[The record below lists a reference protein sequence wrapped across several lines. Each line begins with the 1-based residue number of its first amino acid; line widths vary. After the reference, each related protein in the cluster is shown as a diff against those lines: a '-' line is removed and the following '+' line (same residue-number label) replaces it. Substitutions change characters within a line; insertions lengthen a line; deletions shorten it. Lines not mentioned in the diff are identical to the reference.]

1 MTLIKIAFAP
11 TLPSSPFFSFQVKNI
26 PSSTRRTVSL
36 AKRVTVTMR
45 DHSFWVLPLDKT
57 VVTTALE
64 ANITRFI
71 FTESDLQEQ
80 CSKIGHFSKAIL
92 VDKHNRFPGGLFAAL
107 KTPEDVDHL
116 MQQPGRFETV
126 IVDPRDW
133 KQIPVENLVA
143 AYQSSSTDLLAV
155 VDSAEEA
162 STMLSSLERGVD
174 GVILRAGQTSQITQ
188 FARLMHEVQATST
201 NVHLTNICSATLTA
215 VRSVGVGS
223 RVCIDTCSLL
233 QEDEGI
239 LTGSASQGMIL
250 ALSEA
255 AKVQY
260 CPSRPFRVNAG
271 SVHSYCLLPEGKT
284 KYLCEIEAGDQ
295 ILIVKNG
302 GQSCRTAVV
311 GRSKI
316 ETRPLLMLGLAT
328 VDADGASHNFNVF
341 LQNAETVRVATV
353 HNNQY
358 RATSIC
364 ELQVGDRVL
373 MRTDSHARH
382 IGRPIDEDLIEK

>member
-1 MTLIKIAFAP
+1 MP
-11 TLPSSPFFSFQVKNI
+11 TLPSSPLLCFQVKNL
-26 PSSTRRTVSL
+26 PHSTRRTVSS
-36 AKRVTVTMR
+36 AKHVTLTMR

-57 VVTTALE
+57 AVTTALE
-64 ANITRFI
+64 ANITRFM
-71 FTESDLQEQ
+71 FTESDLQQQ

-92 VDKHNRFPGGLFAAL
+92 VDKNNRFPGGLFAAL

-116 MQQPGRFETV
+116 MQQVGKFETV

-133 KQIPVENLVA
+133 KQIPIENLVA

-174 GVILRAGQTSQITQ
+174 GVILRASQTSQITP
-188 FARLMHEVQATST
+188 FARFMHEVQAEST
-201 NVHLTNICSATLTA
+201 NALLNKICSATLTA
-215 VRSVGVGS
+215 VTSIGVGS

-239 LTGSASQGMIL
+239 LTGSASQGMAL
-250 ALSEA
+250 VLSEA
-255 AKVQY
+255 ATVQY

-271 SVHSYCLLPEGKT
+271 SVHSYCLLPDGKT

-311 GRSKI
+311 GRAKI
-316 ETRPLLMLGLAT
+316 ETRPLLMLSLVT
-328 VDADGASHNFNVF
+328 VEADCGSHSFNVF

-353 HNNQY
+353 NDNQY
-358 RATSIC
+358 RATSVC
-364 ELQVGDRVL
+364 ELQAGDRL
-373 MRTDSHARH
+373 LIRTDNSARH